1 MLLNLFTRKHIAN
14 MTDLEL
20 IEEIKSGKRRL
31 AMGELYKRYSPLL
44 FGVGLKYL
52 KRKEEA
58 EDILMLVFEKLDSK
72 IIKSDIKNLKNW
84 LYTIIKNECLMKLR
98 KTNRLTADVETA
110 LLFKAD
116 DSANQLNE
124 VKLKEQKYT
133 TLEQAIVQLKDQQ
146 KQCIQLFYLKD
157 KCYDEIV
164 IETGFDLKKVKSYIQ
179 NGKRNLKLI
188 LENEHIF
195 KS

>member
-1 MLLNLFTRKHIAN
+1 MLLNLFTRKYITN
-14 MTDLEL
+14 LTDIEL
-20 IEEIKSGKRRL
+20 IEEVKSGKRKM
-31 AMGELYKRYSPLL
+31 AMGELYKRYSHLM

-98 KTNRLTADVETA
+98 KTNRLTTDVETA

-116 DSANQLNE
+116 DSSQQLKD
-124 VKLKEQKYT
+124 VVLKEQKYI
-133 TLEQAIVQLKDQQ
+133 TLENAIVQLKDQQ
-146 KQCIQLFYLKD
+146 QECIQLFYLKG

-164 IETGFDLKKVKSYIQ
+164 TATGFDLKKVKSYIQ

>member
-1 MLLNLFTRKHIAN
+1 

>member
-1 MLLNLFTRKHIAN
+1 MLLNLFARKHMTN
-14 MTDLEL
+14 LTDLEL
-20 IEEIKSGKRRL
+20 IEAIKSGKRNL
-31 AMGELYKRYSPLL
+31 AMGELYKRYAHLM

-52 KRKEEA
+52 KRKEDA
-58 EDILMLVFEKLDSK
+58 EDILMTVFEKLDSK
-72 IIKSDIKNLKNW
+72 IIKSDIKHLKNW

-98 KTNRLTADVETA
+98 KANRLTADVETA

-116 DSANQLNE
+116 DSANQLKD
-124 VKLKEQKYT
+124 VILKEQKYT
-133 TLEQAIVQLKDQQ
+133 ILENAIVQLKDQQ
-146 KQCIQLFYLKD
+146 QHCIHLFYLKG

>member
-1 MLLNLFTRKHIAN
+1 MLLNLFTRKHIVN
-14 MTDLEL
+14 LTDIEL
-20 IEEIKSGKRRL
+20 IEEVKSGKRKM
-31 AMGELYKRYSPLL
+31 AMGEIYKRYSHLM

-116 DSANQLNE
+116 DSSHQLKE
-124 VKLKEQKYT
+124 VVLKEQKYV
-133 TLEQAIVQLKDQQ
+133 TLENAIVQLKGQQ
-146 KQCIQLFYLKD
+146 QECIQLFYLKG

-164 IETGFDLKKVKSYIQ
+164 VATGFDLKKVKSYIQ

>member
-1 MLLNLFTRKHIAN
+1 MLLNLFARKHIAN
-14 MTDLEL
+14 LTDLEL

-31 AMGELYKRYSPLL
+31 AMGELYKRYSHLM

-157 KCYDEIV
+157 KCYDDIV

>member
-1 MLLNLFTRKHIAN
+1 MLLNLFARKHIAN
-14 MTDLEL
+14 LNDLEL
-20 IEEIKSGKRRL
+20 IEEVKLGNRRL

-72 IIKSDIKNLKNW
+72 IIKSEIKNLKNW
-84 LYTIIKNECLMKLR
+84 LYTIVKNECLMKLR

-133 TLEQAIVQLKDQQ
+133 TLEKAIVQLKDQQ
-146 KQCIQLFYLKD
+146 KQCVQLFYLKD

>member
-1 MLLNLFTRKHIAN
+1 M
-14 MTDLEL
+14 
-20 IEEIKSGKRRL
+20 
-31 AMGELYKRYSPLL
+31 AMGELYKRYSHLM

-52 KRKEEA
+52 KSKEES
-58 EDILMLVFEKLDSK
+58 EDILMTVFEKLDSK

-98 KTNRLTADVETA
+98 KTNRITSDVETA

-116 DSANQLNE
+116 DSSNQLQE
-124 VKLKEQKYT
+124 VILKEQKYDI
-133 TLEQAIVQLKDQQ
+133 LEDAIVQLKDQQ
-146 KQCIQLFYLKD
+146 QKCIQLFYLKG

-164 IETGFDLKKVKSYIQ
+164 IATGFDLKKVKSYIQ

>member
-1 MLLNLFTRKHIAN
+1 MLLNIFARKHIAN
-14 MTDLEL
+14 LTDIEL
-20 IEEIKSGKRRL
+20 IHEIKSGKRRL

-52 KRKEEA
+52 KCKEEA

-98 KTNRLTADVETA
+98 KTNRLTSDVETA

-116 DSANQLNE
+116 DSASQLKE
-124 VKLKEQKYT
+124 VILKEQKYSI
-133 TLEQAIVQLKDQQ
+133 LETAIAQLKDEQQ
-146 KQCIQLFYLKD
+146 QCIHLFYLKD
-157 KCYDEIV
+157 K
-164 IETGFDLKKVKSYIQ
+164 
-179 NGKRNLKLI
+179 
-188 LENEHIF
+188 
-195 KS
+195 

>member
-1 MLLNLFTRKHIAN
+1 MLLTLFARKHIAN
-14 MTDLEL
+14 LTDIEL
-20 IEEIKSGKRRL
+20 IQEVKSGKRNL
-31 AMGELYKRYSPLL
+31 AMGELYKRYSHLM

-58 EDILMLVFEKLDSK
+58 EDILMTVFEKLESK

-116 DSANQLNE
+116 DSAIQLKA
-124 VKLKEQKYT
+124 VQLKEEKYT
-133 TLEQAIVQLKDQQ
+133 TLEHAITQLKDQQ
-146 KQCIQLFYLKD
+146 KQCIHLFYLKD
-157 KCYDEIV
+157 KCYDQIV
-164 IETGFDLKKVKSYIQ
+164 ITTGFDLKKVKSYIQ

>member
-1 MLLNLFTRKHIAN
+1 MLLNLFARKHIAN

-20 IEEIKSGKRRL
+20 IKEIKSGKRRL
-31 AMGELYKRYSPLL
+31 AMGELYKRYSHLM

-110 LLFKAD
+110 LLFKSD
-116 DSANQLNE
+116 DSVNQLNE
-124 VKLKEQKYT
+124 VILKEQKYA
-133 TLEQAIVQLKDQQ
+133 TLEQAIIQLKDQQ
-146 KQCIQLFYLKD
+146 KQCIHLFYLKG

>member
-1 MLLNLFTRKHIAN
+1 MILNLFVRKHIAK
-14 MTDLEL
+14 MTDTEL
-20 IEEIKSGKRRL
+20 ILEIKQGKRRL
-31 AMGELYKRYSPLL
+31 AIGEIYKRYSPLL
-44 FGVGLKYL
+44 FGIGLKYL
-52 KRKEEA
+52 RNKA
-58 EDILMLVFEKLDSK
+58 DSEDILMTIFEKLESK

-116 DSANQLNE
+116 DSANQLKE
-124 VKLKEQKYT
+124 VILKEQKYE
-133 TLEQAIVQLKDQQ
+133 TLENAIIQLKDQQ
-146 KQCIQLFYLKD
+146 KQCIHLFYLKD